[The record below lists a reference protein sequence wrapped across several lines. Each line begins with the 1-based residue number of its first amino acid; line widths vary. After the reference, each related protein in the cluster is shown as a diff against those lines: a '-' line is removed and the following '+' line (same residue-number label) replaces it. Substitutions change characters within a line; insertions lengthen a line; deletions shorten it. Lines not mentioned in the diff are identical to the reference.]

1 MDTTWINFQ
10 KHGDDRGNLVVAEYE
25 KEIPFVV
32 KRIYY
37 IYGVSDDK
45 RRGFHSHK
53 ELKQVYI
60 AISGSLKVMLDDG
73 KKQEIVTL
81 NNPAK
86 GLYIGHNVWR
96 EIYDFSNDAILLVL
110 ASEKYSEK
118 DYIRNH
124 DEFLLSLK
132 ENKWK
137 YHF

>member
-1 MDTTWINFQ
+1 MIMDVRWIDFQ
-10 KHGDDRGNLVVAEYE
+10 NHGDDRGNLVVAEYE
-25 KEIPFVV
+25 KEIPFLV

-60 AISGSLKVMLDDG
+60 AINGSLKVMLDDG

-81 NNPAK
+81 DSPTK

-96 EIYDFSNDAILLVL
+96 EIYDFSKDAILLVL
-110 ASEKYSEK
+110 ASEKYSEQ

-124 DEFLLSLK
+124 DEFLSSLK
-132 ENKWK
+132 EIK
-137 YHF
+137 